1 MISKV
6 RIYRPFVIVSTVF
19 AFGCA
24 TQPGGVGGGNQSS
37 LVETGGCNPAL
48 TAAAGAVIG
57 ALIAGKGNRTTG
69 SVIGGAA
76 GSLACVAWNYRVER
90 LKTAEQVNTVY
101 RERNQGQLPA
111 VSTVVGYSVQSV
123 PRTTLNSGEPLVIDS
138 VISVVQGASDPLPKV
153 EQELTL
159 FHDGK
164 VVSKARKLANL
175 GQGAGEFKNRF
186 QVDLQ
191 KGIPQGAY
199 PVQTALYLNGVK
211 VREQGIG
218 VQVVNFETDNRLANS
233 LRPGD
238 NRIL

>member
-1 MISKV
+1 
-6 RIYRPFVIVSTVF
+6 
-19 AFGCA
+19 
-24 TQPGGVGGGNQSS
+24 
-37 LVETGGCNPAL
+37 
-48 TAAAGAVIG
+48 
-57 ALIAGKGNRTTG
+57 
-69 SVIGGAA
+69 
-76 GSLACVAWNYRVER
+76 
-90 LKTAEQVNTVY
+90 LKTAEQVNTIY

-138 VISVVQGASDPLPKV
+138 VISVVQGASDPSPKV

-159 FHDGK
+159 YHDGK
-164 VVSKARKLANL
+164 VISKARKLANL

-186 QVDLQ
+186 QVDLP
-191 KGIPQGAY
+191 KGIPQGAD

-211 VREQGIG
+211 VREQDIG
-218 VQVVNFETDNRLANS
+218 VQVVNFDTGNRLANS